1 MTVED
6 KLLLTFDDCFREL
19 NVPFVRLSGFVSLIE
34 NCSVLL
40 EYASRISFETPSA
53 IVPLRCVMRLEAK
66 LVSLI
71 RLPCLLFNQGLDL
84 INSKKVWNRKMVI
97 MDLH

>member
-1 MTVED
+1 MAEED
-6 KLLLTFDDCFREL
+6 KLLMTSDWLREL
-19 NVPFVRLSGFVSLIE
+19 NAPFFRLSGFVPLIE

-40 EYASRISFETPSA
+40 EYTSRISFETPSA